1 MADERLVFAR
11 PPRQEIES
19 WRRARWRQI
28 PAPAKYGQATMEPA
42 MQSYDP
48 TALDLTPE
56 YRAKM
61 TRRAIAQEEA
71 ALAKQER
78 EKDGMEWAEPF
89 LAYIEEREERLRG
102 MRTAVEGY
110 EKEAEFL
117 SWARANFYANTKGVS
132 RFSTPAWAF
141 LLVAVPVCIFLMV
154 LPFLQFPFP
163 DFVPDFVNTFI
174 GREVSAIGLAL
185 AVVALAWPWRRP

>member
-28 PAPAKYGQATMEPA
+28 PAPAKYGQATIEPA
-42 MQSYDP
+42 TQTHDP

-71 ALAKQER
+71 ALAKLWR
-78 EKDGMEWAEPF
+78 EADGMEWGELF
-89 LAYIEEREERLRG
+89 LAYTGEREEGLCE
-102 MRTAVEGY
+102 MRAAVEGY

-117 SWARANFYANTKGVS
+117 RWARANFYANTKRVS
-132 RFSTPAWAF
+132 RLSTPAWAF

-163 DFVPDFVNTFI
+163 DLVPDFVDTFI

-185 AVVALAWPWRRP
+185 AVAALAWPWRRP

>member
-19 WRRARWRQI
+19 WRRARWRHI
-28 PAPAKYGQATMEPA
+28 PAPAKDGQATMESA

-56 YRAKM
+56 YKAKM
-61 TRRAIAQEEA
+61 TRRAIAHEEA
-71 ALAKQER
+71 DLAKEWR
-78 EKDGMEWAEPF
+78 ELDGMEWGELL
-89 LAYIEEREERLRG
+89 LADREERKERLCE
-102 MRTAVEGY
+102 MRAVAEGY
-110 EKEAEFL
+110 EKQAEFL
-117 SWARANFYANTKGVS
+117 RWARANFYANTKGVF
-132 RFSTPAWAF
+132 RLSTLAWTL
-141 LLVAVPVCIFLMV
+141 LLVTVPVCIGLMV

-163 DFVPDFVNTFI
+163 DLVPDFVNTFI

-185 AVVALAWPWRRP
+185 ALAALAWPWRRP